1 MNPVTIG
8 NIATI
13 AFIQLLGFNPK
24 NKMVN
29 PFHKKE

>member
-1 MNPVTIG
+1 MSEDICSIITIG
-8 NIATI
+8 
-13 AFIQLLGFNPK
+13 FIQLLGFNPK